1 MLVWVF
7 SNAFEK
13 NLTKQERERKKIMVI
28 IGELQVT
35 IESVVGSSRP
45 VVFNQGFAEP

>member
-13 NLTKQERERKKIMVI
+13 NLTKQERERERKRIMVI

-35 IESVVGSSRP
+35 IESVVGSS
-45 VVFNQGFAEP
+45 